1 MSLRWPASWVAARQT
16 HCPQTKEITMS
27 RIALH
32 RTALVAALATLALSG
47 CASYVKRDEFDSTI
61 SELRATD
68 ARLQEQIT
76 GLSQKHDALVTQLAG
91 RVRVDAMAH
100 FETDSAVVAEQD
112 KPLLDD
118 FANAIRTNGSEVLIT
133 VEGFADP
140 SGSAGYN
147 KRLGERR
154 AEAVREYLVGTGGL
168 SATQVRTVSYGE
180 DPNRQVHEGATG
192 EEGRYNRR
200 VSLVVDYAGPAQAN
214 TAAL

>member
-1 MSLRWPASWVAARQT
+1 
-16 HCPQTKEITMS
+16 MS
-27 RIALH
+27 RIPLRA
-32 RTALVAALATLALSG
+32 TALAVSLAVLASSG
-47 CASYVKRDEFDSTI
+47 CASYIKRDEFDSTI

-76 GLSQKHDALVTQLAG
+76 GLSQKHDALVTRLAG

-100 FETDSAVVAEQD
+100 FDTDSAVVPEED
-112 KPLLDD
+112 KPLFDD
-118 FANAIRTNGSEVLIT
+118 FAQAIRSSGSEVLIT

-154 AEAVREYLVGTGGL
+154 AEAVREYLVGAGGL
-168 SATQVRTVSYGE
+168 SADQVRTVSYGE
-180 DPNRQVHEGATG
+180 DRNRQVREGATG
-192 EEGRYNRR
+192 AEGEVNRR

-214 TAAL
+214 TASL